1 MSFHSLCCLLAA
13 LVFVGCQ
20 SAPQRLPR
28 KMFTTPKVVQG
39 KPLTTRDSF
48 KRGELPVLVVQ
59 GYAEQKIVL
68 DLVRNGALVSSQAF
82 DIPAVQNK
90 VRDDGFGFATH
101 GGMGLER
108 KATLIIYKDQFL
120 IPMKTAPIG
129 FYQAILKLNGQ
140 PMETIKFSVLGN
152 ND

>member
-1 MSFHSLCCLLAA
+1 
-13 LVFVGCQ
+13 
-20 SAPQRLPR
+20 
-28 KMFTTPKVVQG
+28 MFTTASVVKG
-39 KPLTTRDSF
+39 KPLIPKESF
-48 KRGELPVLVVQ
+48 RRGELPVLVVQ

-68 DLVRNGALVSSQAF
+68 DLVQNGALVSSQAF

-101 GGMGLER
+101 GGMGMER
-108 KATLIIYKDQFL
+108 KATLIIFKDQYL
-120 IPMKTAPIG
+120 IPMKTAPLG
-129 FYQAILKLNGQ
+129 FYQATLKLNGQ

>member
-1 MSFHSLCCLLAA
+1 MSFRSLWFVLAVA
-13 LVFVGCQ
+13 FCVGCQ

-28 KMFTTPKVVQG
+28 KMFTTVNVIKG
-39 KPLTTRDSF
+39 KPLLPKESF

-59 GYAEQKIVL
+59 GYSEQKIVL
-68 DLVRNGALVSSQAF
+68 DLVRNGNLVSSQAF

-101 GGMGLER
+101 GGMGMER
-108 KATLIIYKDQFL
+108 RATLIIYKDQYL
-120 IPMKTAPIG
+120 IHMKEAPLG